1 MEDNE
6 IIQEFPNYLK
16 FEKHLSE
23 QTAKCY
29 AADLEQFCDFLI
41 SQSNQQN
48 PGNQSNMAFEQTTG
62 TAIAVQRQSKIEQL
76 LLDVNADT
84 IRSFLVYL
92 SEDRCRKVTIGRKL
106 AALRSFYKFLMKRGL
121 IEANPVAMVE
131 TPRQEKK
138 QPPRFLQPQQ
148 AQRLLSMPSTDN
160 WLGTRDRAILEILYG
175 CGIRVSELV
184 GLNIEDI
191 DFLGELIHIRS
202 EGKKER
208 VAPIRVSAL
217 QSVQHYFEFR
227 NKRAR
232 NKGNF
237 DQRALFVNR
246 HGRRLSSRSVRRK
259 TDKYVK
265 MAGLDPAVS
274 PHTLRHSFA
283 VQLLNNGANLRQVQ
297 QLLGHRSLSSTQVY
311 TNSAKE
317 ELKVVGNS
325 NSSNNNVKGTNYTG
339 DDGGGGN

>member
-23 QTAKCY
+23 QTARCY
-29 AADLEQFCDFLI
+29 ATDLEQFCDFLI
-41 SQSNQQN
+41 PQSNQQN

-62 TAIAVQRQSKIEQL
+62 TAVAVQRQSKIEQS
-76 LLDVNADT
+76 LLDVNAEA

-92 SEDRCRKVTIGRKL
+92 SADRCRKVTIGRKL

-131 TPRQEKK
+131 TPRLEKK
-138 QPPRFLQPQQ
+138 QPRFLQPQQ

-184 GLNIEDI
+184 ALNIEDI
-191 DFLGELIHIRS
+191 DFLGEVIHIRS

-208 VAPIRVSAL
+208 VAPIGVSAL

-237 DQRALFVNR
+237 DNRALFINR

-283 VQLLNNGANLRQVQ
+283 VQLLNSGADLRRVQ

-311 TNSAKE
+311 TNSTKE
-317 ELKVVGNS
+317 GLKVVGNS
-325 NSSNNNVKGTNYTG
+325 DSSNNNAKNTDYTEDNGRGG
-339 DDGGGGN
+339 D